1 MPSTEREPLIR
12 DAIPVAVFLSG
23 RRRGQMEKLE
33 RETFRV
39 TRGPGA
45 EIRFLSPDDE
55 SAREYHATLH
65 RSGATYE
72 LEVAP
77 DRNVWVNGKRVE
89 ESHMLKSGDLVEIG
103 QSGPVIRY
111 RLYPVGAT
119 WRKSITEVFADSAD
133 GARADGH
140 STLGK
145 STRFLA
151 NVTRDLATQTS
162 VWFRIWLFVLL
173 TLLVVSV
180 ALLVVQNLRL
190 QKRVAIEGVRIEGL
204 AQMLEKARA
213 QAMTRDEL
221 LALRAEV
228 EERLAAATERLE
240 ALEAGRGAVARVIE
254 AASPSV
260 VFVQG
265 AFGFTE
271 PKTGKLLRY
280 IETPDGIVLFTLE
293 ERGKLVELPFT
304 GTAFVV
310 SADGLLLTNRHVA
323 EPWFDDPRTEIAR
336 ERGLSPV
343 LQRLIGFMPDVK
355 GALELQLFRTSDQ
368 ADLALLRIHEG
379 PAGLRALNLNP
390 STPRPG
396 DEVIVLGY
404 PLGMQALV
412 VRASPEF
419 LKAVTPNGNAD
430 FWSLARR
437 LSEAGYIKPLATR
450 GIVSQVSDEVV
461 AYDAETAIGGSGG
474 PVLDLSGRVVAV
486 NAAVLEEFGG
496 SNVGVPALRAQ
507 AFLNKAQT
515 PEKSMSVGK

>member
-1 MPSTEREPLIR
+1 MPSSEHEPLV
-12 DAIPVAVFLSG
+12 DVIPVAVFLSG

-33 RETFRV
+33 RETLRI

-45 EIRFLSPDDE
+45 EIRFLTPDE
-55 SAREYHATLH
+55 EGAREYHATLH

-72 LEVAP
+72 LEVTP
-77 DRNVWVNGKRVE
+77 DRSVWVNGERVE
-89 ESHMLKSGDLVEIG
+89 ESRILQSGDLVEIG

-111 RLYPVGAT
+111 RLYPAGAA
-119 WRKSITEVFADSAD
+119 WRKSITEVFADSVD
-133 GARADGH
+133 GARADGLT
-140 STLGK
+140 TLGRG
-145 STRFLA
+145 TRFLA

-162 VWFRIWLFVLL
+162 LWFRIWLLVLL

-190 QKRVAIEGVRIEGL
+190 QKRVTIEGVRIEGL

-213 QAMTRDEL
+213 QALSRDEL
-221 LALRAEV
+221 LALRVEV
-228 EERLAAATERLE
+228 EAALAAATERLE
-240 ALEAGRGAVARVIE
+240 ALEAGRGAVARIIE
-254 AASPSV
+254 SATPSV
-260 VFVQG
+260 AFVQG
-265 AFGFTE
+265 AFGFNE
-271 PKTGKLLRY
+271 PKTGKMLRY
-280 IETPDGIVLFTLE
+280 VETPEGIILFTLE
-293 ERGKLVELPFT
+293 EHGKIVELPFT

-310 SADGLLLTNRHVA
+310 SEDGLLLTNRHVA
-323 EPWFDDPRTEIAR
+323 EPWFDDPRTEFAK
-336 ERGLSPV
+336 ERGLEPV

-355 GALELQLFRTSDQ
+355 GPLGLELVRSSDET
-368 ADLALLRIHEG
+368 DLALLRVSEKIK
-379 PAGLRALNLNP
+379 GLRALELNP
-390 STPRPG
+390 TTPRPG

-419 LKAVTPNGNAD
+419 LKAATPDGDAD

-450 GIVSQVSDEVV
+450 GIVSQVSQEVV

-474 PVLDLSGRVVAV
+474 PVLDLGGRVVAV

-496 SNVGVPALRAQ
+496 SNVGVPALRAR
-507 AFLNKAQT
+507 AFLDKLQT
-515 PEKSMSVGK
+515 LEK

>member
-1 MPSTEREPLIR
+1 MPSAKHDPPVG

-23 RRRGQMEKLE
+23 RRRGQVEKLE
-33 RETFRV
+33 AETLRI
-39 TRGPGA
+39 TRGPGT

-55 SAREYHATLH
+55 HAQEYHATLH

-72 LEVAP
+72 LEVTP
-77 DRNVWVNGKRVE
+77 DRNVWVNGERVE
-89 ESHMLKSGDLVEIG
+89 ESRMLESGDLVEIG

-111 RLYPVGAT
+111 RLYPTGAT
-119 WRKSITEVFADSAD
+119 WSKSITEVFADSFD

-140 STLGK
+140 TRLGRG
-145 STRFLA
+145 TRFLA

-162 VWFRIWLFVLL
+162 LWFRIWLLVLL

-190 QKRVAIEGVRIEGL
+190 QKRVAVEGVRIEGL
-204 AQMLEKARA
+204 AQMLERARA

-228 EERLAAATERLE
+228 EAGLAAATERLE
-240 ALEAGRGAVARVIE
+240 ALEAGRGAAARIIE

-260 VFVQG
+260 AFVQG
-265 AFGFTE
+265 AFGFAD
-271 PKTGKLLRY
+271 PKTGKMLRY
-280 IETPDGIVLFTLE
+280 IETPEGVILFTLE
-293 ERGKLVELPFT
+293 EHGKLVELPFT

-310 SADGLLLTNRHVA
+310 SEDGLLLTNRHVA
-323 EPWFDDPRTEIAR
+323 EPWFDDPRTEVAK
-336 ERGLSPV
+336 ERGLKPI

-355 GALELQLFRTSDQ
+355 GALGLKVFRTSDQ
-368 ADLALLRIHEG
+368 ADLALLLLRVSEKIR
-379 PAGLRALNLNP
+379 GLRALDLNP
-390 STPRPG
+390 RTPRPG

-412 VRASPEF
+412 VRTSPEF
-419 LKAVTPNGNAD
+419 LKTATPGGNAD

-450 GIVSQVSDEVV
+450 GIVSQVSEEVV

-507 AFLNKAQT
+507 AFLA
-515 PEKSMSVGK
+515 KSRALEE